1 MTPWRVGDGG
11 DDDDD
16 DGGSLWLFLW
26 CVLIYDDGVNQ
37 NHLRTNRIMDQRV
50 SFVQEPEKNR
60 NCPVRCK
67 Y

>member
-37 NHLRTNRIMDQRV
+37 NHLRTNRIMDQKSLFCARAREEQTLSCEV
-50 SFVQEPEKNR
+50 
-60 NCPVRCK
+60 
-67 Y
+67 